1 MIYKNNSLSWLFMVQ
16 YDLIKKNQ
24 IRVFEDWFVF
34 SSRFITC
41 FSGVRW
47 VGGFLYFQFNNMSL
61 SASKNTNWTKIYW
74 VFDHFRKAAFTPQ
87 VLRGLNPEGLASAEP
102 LTKAEMCW
110 DSVVPVLLL
119 WLELLF
125 LILFIN
131 FTVSDTNHNNVLSFL
146 RDYRSAIAVI
156 KTWTYKQE
164 SLFSHYANVMTSK
177 SSTDPIFYW
186 TFFSASEGYVF
197 GQVCF
202 VASSIFPKLVY
213 QYKLHLEYFSVAR
226 GTVCGWLLVWETVWN
241 ITTWIKTIWHMYPM
255 IHYGKLDPLRG

>member
-1 MIYKNNSLSWLFMVQ
+1 MIYKNNSLSRLFMVQ
-16 YDLIKKNQ
+16 YDLIKKPKSESLRTDLFFPADSLHVSVALDGLVVSF
-24 IRVFEDWFVF
+24 I
-34 SSRFITC
+34 SSSII
-41 FSGVRW
+41 W
-47 VGGFLYFQFNNMSL
+47 VLVPAKTLTGPR
-61 SASKNTNWTKIYW
+61 

-110 DSVVPVLLL
+110 DSVMPVLL
-119 WLELLF
+119 F
-125 LILFIN
+125 PILFIN
-131 FTVSDTNHNNVLSFL
+131 FTVSDTNHNNVLSFS
-146 RDYRSAIAVI
+146 RAYRSAIAVI

-164 SLFSHYANVMTSK
+164 SLFSRYANVTTSK

-197 GQVCF
+197 GQVSF

-226 GTVCGWLLVWETVWN
+226 GTVCVWLPVWEAFWN

-255 IHYGKLDPLRG
+255 IVLGRHDGAVFVGSAF

>member
-1 MIYKNNSLSWLFMVQ
+1 MRTDLFFPADSLHVSVALDGWVVSF
-16 YDLIKKNQ
+16 I
-24 IRVFEDWFVF
+24 
-34 SSRFITC
+34 SSSII
-41 FSGVRW
+41 W
-47 VGGFLYFQFNNMSL
+47 VLVP
-61 SASKNTNWTKIYW
+61 TKTLTGPR

-110 DSVVPVLLL
+110 DSVVP
-119 WLELLF
+119 ELLF

-131 FTVSDTNHNNVLSFL
+131 FTVSDTNHNNVLSFS
-146 RDYRSAIAVI
+146 RAYRSAIAVI

-164 SLFSHYANVMTSK
+164 SLFFRYANVTTSK

-186 TFFSASEGYVF
+186 TSFFASEGYVF
-197 GQVCF
+197 GQVSF

-226 GTVCGWLLVWETVWN
+226 GTVCVWLPVWEAFWN

-255 IHYGKLDPLRG
+255 IHSEVKRDDLALGRHDGAVFVGSAF

>member
-1 MIYKNNSLSWLFMVQ
+1 MPA
-16 YDLIKKNQ
+16 
-24 IRVFEDWFVF
+24 
-34 SSRFITC
+34 ITLT
-41 FSGVRW
+41 GPRYTEYLTIL
-47 VGGFLYFQFNNMSL
+47 GRRLL
-61 SASKNTNWTKIYW
+61 LHKYW
-74 VFDHFRKAAFTPQ
+74 
-87 VLRGLNPEGLASAEP
+87 GLNPEGLAYAEP

-164 SLFSHYANVMTSK
+164 SLFSHYANVMKSK

-197 GQVCF
+197 GQLCF

-226 GTVCGWLLVWETVWN
+226 GTVFVWLPVWEAFWN
-241 ITTWIKTIWHMYPM
+241 ILMYCLNKNYLAHVSHDSLCKAGSTQRLNIM
-255 IHYGKLDPLRG
+255 T